1 MNAILTP
8 PDLWVGASGTATT
21 VVVMGDQPGTDP
33 DQAYFFTVG
42 WQAYVTRAED
52 DITAGRVA
60 DFDTIEDL
68 FADLDR

>member
-1 MNAILTP
+1 
-8 PDLWVGASGTATT
+8 
-21 VVVMGDQPGTDP
+21 MGDQPGTDP